1 MSFLDTLRK
10 DKMQAMKDKD
20 KVKVGVLSL
29 MMSSIALAEKEAKR
43 ELTDEE
49 SLKYVQ
55 KEAKQTKDTLD
66 MTPTSR
72 PELIEEVTRKLKIIE
87 SYLPKQLTD
96 EEILTEKNLETNHKV
111 RGILMKEMMAKF
123 AGRTDGKSVNR
134 VVEQL
139 LK

>member
-96 EEILTEKNLETNHKV
+96 EEILIALKEILTEK
-111 RGILMKEMMAKF
+111 KF
-123 AGRTDGKSVNR
+123 LH
-134 VVEQL
+134 L
-139 LK
+139 LCYCP